1 MRTLRKL
8 LFLLC
13 WILLW
18 SGLRDAAAQGRIL
31 RFVYCSDLHYG
42 LEREFRGGRAT
53 SSEVSRAML
62 EAFPMLEKAVLPEDG
77 GVLAGEAFGEA
88 DFVVCTGDIAN
99 RMQDG
104 VQTAAESWTEFEQDW
119 LGALDV
125 PLYLVPGNHDISNAI
140 GYPKGLDPRLDA
152 TAATEIYNR
161 AMEPDTLRT
170 AATFDYSR
178 DKVHYVVDC
187 GGLRLVF
194 VGMWLDAGMRAWFDR
209 EVAAD
214 SLTPVFVFTHDPPN
228 ADTKHFTNPRGD
240 HSINA
245 ADRFENL
252 LADTAR
258 ARSVEEDATG
268 NWRDLEQ
275 FFSRRP
281 MIKAYF
287 HGDKNY
293 CEFYTWTGVDGS
305 IRLPVFRVDSPMKGE
320 FSAGDEALLSFLVAT
335 VDMEARRLT
344 VRECLWN
351 TEGRTAVRWGSVCS
365 ISY

>member
-1 MRTLRKL
+1 MKKLICAGLALLLSLGVFAGCEGHVSDEQEPIDETKTTLR
-8 LFLLC
+8 
-13 WILLW
+13 
-18 SGLRDAAAQGRIL
+18 
-31 RFVYCSDLHYG
+31 V
-42 LEREFRGGRAT
+42 AT
-53 SSEVSRAML
+53 FE
-62 EAFPMLEKAVLPEDG
+62 G
-77 GVLAGEAFGEA
+77 GV
-88 DFVVCTGDIAN
+88 GD
-99 RMQDG
+99 
-104 VQTAAESWTEFEQDW
+104 EW
-119 LGALDV
+119 LQ
-125 PLYLVPGNHDISNAI
+125 
-140 GYPKGLDPRLDA
+140 
-152 TAATEIYNR
+152 
-161 AMEPDTLRT
+161 
-170 AATFDYSR
+170 
-178 DKVHYVVDC
+178 
-187 GGLRLVF
+187 
-194 VGMWLDAGMRAWFDR
+194 
-209 EVAAD
+209 
-214 SLTPVFVFTHDPPN
+214 
-228 ADTKHFTNPRGD
+228 
-240 HSINA
+240 NA

-351 TEGRTAVRWGSVCS
+351 TEGRTAVRWGSVCA